1 METSFFL
8 VIPTSF
14 LSSPPSPKKW
24 KSNKNQARFEC
35 DVKWREKA
43 HAFLGIGADQLSRA
57 ILARALIILLS
68 TIYTGNFHLGLE
80 ARIESHCKLLKVIPW
95 QYRDDVSSHIIRG
108 LRRHAIMPW
117 ASSLKRKEEYLNTKR
132 RTRGG
137 GGWSSMVWRENHPRT
152 NLSSFLFFLFFL
164 SVSLPLSY
172 SHYPSRFLSLR
183 LFLFPCP
190 SSLSSKT
197 IIILVSYAL
206 KKMWGGRDS
215 GVLNIRHFSA
225 ALPVSLSE
233 HFYPKACINTDT
245 SPKSKRSPDR
255 SWQAIYITLRYS

>member
-164 SVSLPLSY
+164 SVSLPLS
-172 SHYPSRFLSLR
+172 SSLIHIIRLVFSLFVSFSFPALPPSPPKLSSFLWAMLLRRCGAGETRAYWISVTFLRHFLS
-183 LFLFPCP
+183 
-190 SSLSSKT
+190 
-197 IIILVSYAL
+197 
-206 KKMWGGRDS
+206 
-215 GVLNIRHFSA
+215 H
-225 ALPVSLSE
+225 
-233 HFYPKACINTDT
+233 
-245 SPKSKRSPDR
+245 
-255 SWQAIYITLRYS
+255 

>member
-24 KSNKNQARFEC
+24 KSNKIQARFEC

-164 SVSLPLSY
+164 SVSLPLS
-172 SHYPSRFLSLR
+172 SSLIHIIRLVFSLFVSFSFPALPPSPPKLSSFLWAMLLRRCGAGETRAYWISVTFLRHFLS
-183 LFLFPCP
+183 
-190 SSLSSKT
+190 
-197 IIILVSYAL
+197 
-206 KKMWGGRDS
+206 
-215 GVLNIRHFSA
+215 H
-225 ALPVSLSE
+225 
-233 HFYPKACINTDT
+233 
-245 SPKSKRSPDR
+245 
-255 SWQAIYITLRYS
+255 